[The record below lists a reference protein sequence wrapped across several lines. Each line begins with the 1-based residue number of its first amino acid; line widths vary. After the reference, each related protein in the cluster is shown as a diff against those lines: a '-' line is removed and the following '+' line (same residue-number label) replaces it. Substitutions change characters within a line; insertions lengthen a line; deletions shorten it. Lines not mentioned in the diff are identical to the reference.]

1 MRLFTLQ
8 KHQPSQQQIQQ
19 EIKEIHRYYR
29 ERIGI
34 PRKLRQYEAKS
45 ALLNVHGFT
54 PEKAAA
60 TIAQWNAG
68 SRARKQQRFLKQH
81 KLERSI
87 TTTSAQKAN
96 PASQSTKQV
105 RDPSN
110 ALGGRQIEDLLKLS
124 LEEKL
129 LAMDLISG
137 YQLEIARMEKMTS
150 RHQRTIPSILV
161 EKGWIEARTIGF
173 LQAVLPQIRSL
184 RWRSHSIADYL
195 QQAGL
200 LTHGQVI
207 EINQEIQ
214 TSGLSFSDA
223 AVAKGWVKQK
233 SVEFITTCLNA

>member
-1 MRLFTLQ
+1 
-8 KHQPSQQQIQQ
+8 
-19 EIKEIHRYYR
+19 
-29 ERIGI
+29 
-34 PRKLRQYEAKS
+34 
-45 ALLNVHGFT
+45 
-54 PEKAAA
+54 
-60 TIAQWNAG
+60 
-68 SRARKQQRFLKQH
+68 
-81 KLERSI
+81 
-87 TTTSAQKAN
+87 
-96 PASQSTKQV
+96 
-105 RDPSN
+105 
-110 ALGGRQIEDLLKLS
+110 
-124 LEEKL
+124 
-129 LAMDLISG
+129 MDLISG

-161 EKGWIEARTIGF
+161 EKGWIEAQTIGF